1 MEVVP
6 LARVFLCFCVSVPV
20 PVSDI
25 SISIFGFIPSV
36 PYHISQANHG
46 LIYAR
51 HNIVTNNWLTIVGLL
66 DYYYLGTQD
75 KLICGTENLC
85 IMHYAALNLEYI
97 PVLNSSI

>member
-1 MEVVP
+1 M
-6 LARVFLCFCVSVPV
+6 S
-20 PVSDI
+20 S
-25 SISIFGFIPSV
+25 
-36 PYHISQANHG
+36 
-46 LIYAR
+46 
-51 HNIVTNNWLTIVGLL
+51 IVTNNWLTIVGLL